1 MKKILAILVI
11 FGAATQAKAQTINDV
26 VRYGSENLQG
36 TARYQSMS
44 GAFGALG
51 GDLSA
56 LNTNPAGSAVFTN
69 GSLTI
74 SGTSYN
80 TKNKTNY
87 FGGQTST
94 DVSDFDLNQLGG
106 VLVFHNTKNN
116 AGWRKFSLAFN
127 FEKANNFENEFLAAG
142 NGNTSIDEYF
152 LAFSQGVPLGIL
164 GVGSNEVIEE
174 AYLNIFSDPNLG
186 FVPQQAFLGYQA
198 YITDPVQDI
207 NSNTEYVS
215 NVNYNTLNQRFLQST
230 SGYNNKF
237 TVNFA
242 GQYLEDFYVGA
253 SLNFHDVRYEKYTQ
267 LDEDGYGPESNLEY
281 INFDNLLRTD
291 GNGFSFSLGGIARV
305 GEMVRVGLTYQS
317 PTWYRL
323 TDELSQRITS
333 DRALQENPD
342 IEFINFNL
350 VSVFPDHKIQIPA
363 KYTGSM
369 AVVFGKQGLISL
381 DYSYQ
386 DMSNAKLKPT
396 SNPDFAAENDYMSEV
411 LQATSTVR
419 LGGEYRIQ
427 QFSLRAGYRYEQSP
441 YDSDMI
447 GDLNGYSFG
456 LGYDFG
462 AARLDAAFNQFM
474 RDYKSQLYE
483 TGLTSA
489 ANIDSRNTNVT
500 LSLTFNL

>member
-1 MKKILAILVI
+1 MKKILVILII
-11 FGAATQAKAQTINDV
+11 FGAAAQSQAQTINDV
-26 VRYGSENLQG
+26 LRYGSENLQG

-87 FGGQTST
+87 FGTQTST
-94 DVSDFDLNQLGG
+94 DISDFDLNQLGG
-106 VLVFHNTKNN
+106 VLIFHNTNRN
-116 AGWRKFSLAFN
+116 AGWQKFSLAFN
-127 FEKANNFENEFLAAG
+127 FERANNFENEFLAAG
-142 NGNTSIDEYF
+142 RGNTSIDQYF
-152 LAFSQGVPLGIL
+152 LNFAQGVPLGDLAIF
-164 GVGSNEVIEE
+164 SDENIED
-174 AYLNIFSDPNLG
+174 AYLNIGSSYG
-186 FVPQQAFLGYQA
+186 FGTQQAFLGY
-198 YITDPVQDI
+198 YGGVIDPLSSGDN
-207 NSNTEYVS
+207 NSDYVS
-215 NVNYNTLNQRFLQST
+215 NVNMGSNGTVNHRFLQST

-253 SLNFHDVRYEKYTQ
+253 SLNFHDVQYEKYTQ
-267 LDEDGYGPESNLEY
+267 LDEDGYGSGNNLDY
-281 INFDNLLRTD
+281 VNFDNLLRTD

-323 TDELSQRITS
+323 TDELSQRIGS
-333 DRALQENPD
+333 GLEDNRVGY
-342 IEFINFNL
+342 INFNQ
-350 VSVFPDHKIQIPA
+350 VNVFPDHKIQIPS

-369 AVVFGKQGLISL
+369 AVVFGKQGLLSV

-386 DMSNAKLKPT
+386 DMSNAKLKPE
-396 SNPDFAAENDYMSEV
+396 SNPDFSAENDYISDV
-411 LQATSTVR
+411 LKAVSTVR
-419 LGGEYRIQ
+419 VGGEYRIQ
-427 QFSLRAGYRYEQSP
+427 RFSLRAGYRYEQSP
-441 YDSDMI
+441 YDNDMI

-462 AARLDAAFNQFM
+462 SARLDAAFNQFM

-483 TGLTSA
+483 TGLTSTA
-489 ANIDSRNTNVT
+489 DIDSRNTNVT